1 MIRILLVCV
10 GGMSSTLLVNNMEK
24 DAKIRNID
32 CKIWAV
38 GEGDIKSELD
48 NFDILLLGPQLR
60 FMLDDVKSI
69 VGDRAPVSIIDMV
82 NYGTCNGHAVLNSVL
97 EILK

>member
-1 MIRILLVCV
+1 MQ
-10 GGMSSTLLVNNMEK
+10 K
-24 DAKIRNID
+24 RNID

-48 NFDILLLGPQLR
+48 NFDILLLEIQLR

>member
-1 MIRILLVCV
+1 MIFYFL
-10 GGMSSTLLVNNMEK
+10 N
-24 DAKIRNID
+24 A
-32 CKIWAV
+32 
-38 GEGDIKSELD
+38 
-48 NFDILLLGPQLR
+48 QLR

>member
-10 GGMSSTLLVNNMEK
+10 GGMSSTLLVNKMEK
-24 DAKIRNID
+24 DAKKRNID

-69 VGDRAPVSIIDMV
+69 VGDKAPVAIIDMV

>member
-10 GGMSSTLLVNNMEK
+10 GGMSSTLLVNKMEK
-24 DAKIRNID
+24 DAKKRNID
-32 CKIWAV
+32 CKIW
-38 GEGDIKSELD
+38 ELD

>member
-10 GGMSSTLLVNNMEK
+10 GGMSSTLLVNKMEK
-24 DAKIRNID
+24 DAKRNID

-38 GEGDIKSELD
+38 GEGNIKSELD

-69 VGDRAPVSIIDMV
+69 VGDRAPVAIIDMV

>member
-10 GGMSSTLLVNNMEK
+10 GGMSSTLLVNKMEK
-24 DAKIRNID
+24 DAKKRNID
-32 CKIWAV
+32 CKIWTV

>member
-1 MIRILLVCV
+1 LVK
-10 GGMSSTLLVNNMEK
+10 E
-24 DAKIRNID
+24 NID
-32 CKIWAV
+32 TVAAHRKNPHEELPEEAQEQLNDYI
-38 GEGDIKSELD
+38 EFLLNKYKKKS
-48 NFDILLLGPQLR
+48 R